1 MMNYYKVHIKSI
13 VEKDPSGF
21 RNITHDI
28 NRIKFYYIDYSELI
42 NVIDMIGKK
51 SLLNYGSLWLS
62 NDSLIIDI
70 DHSGLDID
78 TLENKIRKIIKKMLL
93 REHLINEI
101 LK

>member
-1 MMNYYKVHIKSI
+1 MNCYKVHIKSV

-21 RNITHDI
+21 KNVTHDI
-28 NRIKFYYIDYSELI
+28 NSIKYHCINNNELLGLMDI
-42 NVIDMIGKK
+42 IGRK

-62 NDSLIIDI
+62 NDSLVIDI
-70 DHSGLDID
+70 EHKPCVKDIGLEDR
-78 TLENKIRKIIKKMLL
+78 IRKIIKKMLL